1 MVHVASMSLYERVMM
16 SRNREHKKK
25 LVVWAFAVSLAIA
38 LSAGLS
44 LKTIKQA
51 GSKPKPLVHS
61 LHSHNI
67 VSRATDTPTAVTETP
82 VASACKSTLYPETC
96 EAALES
102 VASTASTKDMFDVSV
117 ESAKSRAR
125 VARDVAYNLTQPS
138 AQKSTSRSQS
148 SVNDC
153 LELLDITLDQL
164 DDVLRAKKSSSFHNI
179 QTWLS
184 AALTNQAT
192 CSEGLET
199 VKAKGGDSLN
209 AQVEGLSQYISNALV
224 LHKKVKVKDK
234 DGGHKGEHGGRKLLS
249 DGFPEWLSAGD
260 RRLLQASPEDIRADA
275 VVAKDGSGTHTTI
288 NEAIA
293 FVSLA
298 SKGSSGGG
306 STKVIYVKAGTYKE
320 YINIP
325 TKQKNVMLMG
335 DGKGKSIVAGSR
347 NAKDGYTTYGSATVG
362 MSVLLMAAAMGAGFI
377 AKGLTIINDS
387 GPSKHQAVAL
397 RVGADKSVVYQC
409 SIQGYQDTL
418 YTHSNRQFY
427 SETDVYGTV
436 DFIFGNSAVVLQN
449 CYIQPRK
456 PGGGQK
462 NSVTAQGRT
471 DPNQNT
477 GISIQKCKIQGSSDL
492 GGTPTYLGRPWQKY
506 SRTVVMETYLDDS
519 IDPDGW
525 EPWSGS
531 FALSTLYYGEY
542 ANTGP
547 GASTSGRVRWAGV
560 HPSLSSSEAS
570 KFTVAEFIVGDYWLP
585 GTGVSY
591 IAGL

>member
-1 MVHVASMSLYERVMM
+1 MNVVNILRLMLLIYLDYHQLDFLCKGLFRLRHFLFHGVPHYIAFIFLSSLLKMAHVGSMSLYERVMM

-25 LVVWAFAVSLAIA
+25 LLVWAFAVSLAIA

-51 GSKPKPLVHS
+51 GAKPKPLGHS
-61 LHSHNI
+61 LHSHNV
-67 VSRATDTPTAVTETP
+67 VSRATDTSTAVTESS
-82 VASACKSTLYPETC
+82 VASTCKSTLYPEAC
-96 EAALES
+96 EAALAS
-102 VASTASTKDMFDVSV
+102 VASTASTKEMFDVSV

-125 VARDVAYNLTQPS
+125 VARDVAYNMTQPS

-164 DDVLRAKKSSSFHNI
+164 DDVLRAKKSSSFHDV

-209 AQVEGLSQYISNALV
+209 AQVESLSQYISNALA
-224 LHKKVKVKDK
+224 LHKKVKAKDK
-234 DGGHKGEHGGRKLLS
+234 DGHGGRKLLS
-249 DGFPEWLSAGD
+249 DRFPEWLSAGD

-298 SKGSSGGG
+298 SKGSGDG
-306 STKVIYVKAGTYKE
+306 STKVIYVKAGTYNE

-335 DGKGKSIVAGSR
+335 DGKGKSIVVGSR

-362 MSVLLMAAAMGAGFI
+362 MCFPSQFPYLPLYNCGI
-377 AKGLTIINDS
+377 TTKYII
-387 GPSKHQAVAL
+387 
-397 RVGADKSVVYQC
+397 
-409 SIQGYQDTL
+409 
-418 YTHSNRQFY
+418 
-427 SETDVYGTV
+427 
-436 DFIFGNSAVVLQN
+436 
-449 CYIQPRK
+449 
-456 PGGGQK
+456 
-462 NSVTAQGRT
+462 
-471 DPNQNT
+471 
-477 GISIQKCKIQGSSDL
+477 
-492 GGTPTYLGRPWQKY
+492 
-506 SRTVVMETYLDDS
+506 
-519 IDPDGW
+519 
-525 EPWSGS
+525 
-531 FALSTLYYGEY
+531 
-542 ANTGP
+542 
-547 GASTSGRVRWAGV
+547 
-560 HPSLSSSEAS
+560 
-570 KFTVAEFIVGDYWLP
+570 
-585 GTGVSY
+585 
-591 IAGL
+591 